1 MDEFEKMASG
11 RLYNPADPKL
21 DAYHLQRMALCQQ
34 LNQTSILDQQTVERL
49 KTELIPSSKG
59 KSLGLF
65 LPFYCE
71 YGSNIHVGK
80 ECFINYHC
88 TFLDVAPVTLGDNVW
103 LGSGVTIATPCHPFL
118 PKERLAAQYPD
129 GYHDLEY
136 AKPVTIEP
144 NCWICANATITGGVT
159 IGAGSIV
166 AAGAVVT
173 KDVPANSLVA
183 GVPARVLR
191 QLDEKD
197 RLDVWQTYQ
206 QGEIPRSLREKERD

>member
-1 MDEFEKMASG
+1 
-11 RLYNPADPKL
+11 
-21 DAYHLQRMALCQQ
+21 MALCQQ

-49 KTELIPSSKG
+49 KTELISSSKG

-71 YGSNIHVGK
+71 YGTNIHVGK

-136 AKPVTIEP
+136 AKPVTIER
-144 NCWICANATITGGVT
+144 T
-159 IGAGSIV
+159 AGSAQV
-166 AAGAVVT
+166 QRLLVGSRLAL
-173 KDVPANSLVA
+173 SLIHISE
-183 GVPARVLR
+183 PTRP
-191 QLDEKD
+191 
-197 RLDVWQTYQ
+197 Y
-206 QGEIPRSLREKERD
+206 